1 MRSSIRTRL
10 TVAFIALAI
19 GPLVLV
25 GVILAWQSFATQ
37 QRQAL
42 NLQRKMAQQISGQM
56 TSFFNQVED
65 ELRLTGQVQGLLALD
80 RNQQYVILS
89 KLLAHRD
96 VFEELVLLDSQG
108 QEQIRLSRYSV
119 ITTLSDR
126 SQAPEFVSPQTNG
139 QTYYGP
145 VRFNETT
152 GEPFMVI
159 SVPLFDV
166 RSGQIAGVLV
176 SEVRIKKVW
185 ALIAEVQVDPGQ
197 SVYIINAQGQV
208 VAHPNPSEVLRGATL
223 RVRDAAG
230 GIQPGLN
237 SSRVVMAVEK
247 VSVGD
252 QEFNVVA
259 EQRVWE
265 ALALAINTVQITVM
279 VVVVMLII
287 SATLGFLIVRQIVHP
302 IQEMAVVAQ
311 AISAGDLHRQV
322 EAIGQDELGRLAVAF
337 NHMTTRLRQSLE
349 SLEER
354 IVQVKHTQES
364 LREANDTLQ
373 ALFDHSPLAIF
384 TIAPDGR
391 VLFWNKAAETMYG
404 WTSAE
409 VVGTQLPTVPTDKI
423 LEHQSI
429 GMRIDM
435 GESVIT
441 GMEMERQRK
450 DGSRF
455 FLTASIAPLRDAN
468 GHIYAYMCIGMD
480 ITERKRTEEALRQSE
495 ARYRTLVESQVDL
508 VSQYLPD
515 TTLTFVNDAYCQ
527 FFGKTREELIGHSYL
542 FMIAP
547 EYRDLV
553 RQETADLA
561 IHPRPLAGEYVN
573 YRYDGKACW
582 IQWVVRCI
590 TDDSGQV
597 VGLQAVGRDITALKQ
612 AEAERETLI
621 AELEARNAELERF
634 LYTVSHD
641 LRSPLITM
649 GGFVGF
655 LQKDALSGNMERL
668 EADVAHINDA
678 LARMRQLLDEL
689 LNLSRI
695 GRITN
700 PSELV
705 PFEAIAR
712 EAVALE
718 RQRIAARGV
727 HVVIMPDLPTV
738 SGDRARLVEV
748 VQNLVDNA
756 CKFMGEQP
764 HPQIEIGARQT
775 GDQTVFYVRD
785 NGMGIDPRYHDQV
798 FGLFDKLDPTSEGVG
813 IGLALV
819 KRIVEVHGGSIW
831 IESEVGAGSTF
842 CFTLAQKG

>member
-1 MRSSIRTRL
+1 MRNSIRTRL

-37 QRQAL
+37 QQQAL
-42 NLQRKMAQQISGQM
+42 NLQRKVARQISGQM
-56 TSFFNQVED
+56 TTFFAQVED
-65 ELRLTGQVQGLLALD
+65 ELHLTSQVQGLFAMD
-80 RNQQYVILS
+80 RNGQYAVLS

-96 VFEELVLLDSQG
+96 VFEELTLLDNQG
-108 QEQIRLSRYSV
+108 QEQIRLSRHSV
-119 ITTLSDR
+119 IITMADR
-126 SQAPEFVSPQTNG
+126 SQAAEFVTPQTTG

-145 VRFNETT
+145 VRFDKTT
-152 GEPFMVI
+152 GEPLMAI
-159 SVPLFDV
+159 SLPLFDM
-166 RSGQIAGVLV
+166 RSGQLAGVLV

-197 SVYIINAQGQV
+197 SIYIIDAQGQV
-208 VAHPNPSEVLRGATL
+208 VAHPNPSEVLRGANL

-237 SSRVVMAVEK
+237 GSRVVLAVEK

-259 EQRVWE
+259 EQTVSE
-265 ALALAINTVQITVM
+265 ALALGINAVRITV
-279 VVVVMLII
+279 VLVVVMLMI
-287 SATLGFLIVRQIVHP
+287 SATLGFLIVRQIIQP
-302 IQEMAVVAQ
+302 IQAMAAVAQ

-322 EAIGQDELGRLAVAF
+322 EATGQDELGRLAVAF

-354 IVQVKHTQES
+354 IIQVRQTQES
-364 LREANDTLQ
+364 LREANETLQ

-384 TIAPDGR
+384 TIAPDSR
-391 VLFWNKAAETMYG
+391 VLFWNKAAETLYG

-409 VVGTQLPTVPTDKI
+409 VVGTRLPTVPE
-423 LEHQSI
+423 EHI
-429 GMRIDM
+429 PEHKTIKTRIES
-435 GESVIT
+435 GESAIT

-455 FLTASIAPLRDAN
+455 FLTASIAPLRDADGN
-468 GHIYAYMCIGMD
+468 IYAYMSIGMD
-480 ITERKRTEEALRQSE
+480 ITERRQTEEALRQSE
-495 ARYRTLVESQVDL
+495 ARYRTLVENQVDL

-515 TTLTFVNDAYCQ
+515 STLTFVNDAYCQ
-527 FFGKTREELIGHSYL
+527 FFGKTRGELIGQSYL

-561 IHPRPLAGEYVN
+561 RNPRPLSGEYLN
-573 YRYDGKACW
+573 YRWDGAERW
-582 IQWVVRCI
+582 IQWIVRCI
-590 TDDSGQV
+590 ADDGGQV
-597 VGLQAVGRDITALKQ
+597 VELQAVGRDITVLKQ
-612 AEAERETLI
+612 AEAEREALI

-668 EADVAHINDA
+668 EADAAYINDA

-695 GRITN
+695 GRSMH
-700 PSELV
+700 PSEEV
-705 PFEAIAR
+705 AFMDIAR
-712 EAVALE
+712 EAVDLVHE
-718 RQRIAARGV
+718 RIAARGV
-727 HVVIMPDLPTV
+727 EVKITPDLPTV
-738 SGDRARLVEV
+738 YGDRARLVEV
-748 VQNLVDNA
+748 VQNLIDNA
-756 CKFMGEQP
+756 CKFMGRQP

-775 GDQTVFYVRD
+775 EDKTVFYVRD
-785 NGMGIDPRYHDQV
+785 NGIGIDPRYHAQV
-798 FGLFDKLDPTSEGVG
+798 FGLFDKLDPASEGVG

-819 KRIVEVHGGSIW
+819 KRIVEVHGGNIW
-831 IESEVGAGSTF
+831 IESEAGAGATF
-842 CFTLAQKG
+842 CFTLGEKG